1 MTYALNATKR
11 RRSIKR
17 REMKRIGI
25 VAVLIG
31 IPFVLLWMGPAYTHR
46 VRLTI
51 EVQTPDGIKSGSSVI
66 EKD

>member
-1 MTYALNATKR
+1 
-11 RRSIKR
+11 
-17 REMKRIGI
+17 MKRIGI

>member
-1 MTYALNATKR
+1 
-11 RRSIKR
+11 
-17 REMKRIGI
+17 MKRIGI

-31 IPFVLLWMGPAYTHR
+31 IPFVLLWMGPAYTPYTHR